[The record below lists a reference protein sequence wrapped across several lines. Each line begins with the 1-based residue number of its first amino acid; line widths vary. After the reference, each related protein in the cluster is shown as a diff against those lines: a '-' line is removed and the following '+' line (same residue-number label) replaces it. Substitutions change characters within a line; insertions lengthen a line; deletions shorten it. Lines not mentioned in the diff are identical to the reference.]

1 MTLRPSIVR
10 LLRPRSIAVAGASA
24 KKKSLANI
32 VLDNLARYGFDGDLH
47 VIHHREPQIDGHAT
61 VASVDAL
68 PEGVDCVVLAMPAKA
83 ILPAVEACAAKG
95 VGGVIIFSAGFAE
108 LGEEGRQVQERIRQV
123 AQAAG
128 MVVEGPNC
136 LGMMNYVDAIHL
148 SFSATDQ
155 RDISGPGIGVVSQ
168 SGAMAVVVRGAFHG
182 RERDVSYA
190 ISTGNEAANGIEDFL
205 EFLLEDDNTK
215 VICMIAE
222 QLRDPQRF
230 LALADRARAIG
241 KPVVMLHPGKSGA
254 AREAART
261 HTGAL
266 AGDNAVMRALARS
279 KGVTLVDTLEQL
291 IDVTEFVQLY
301 GFPAA
306 SGLGVIG
313 ESGALSAQLLDYCE
327 EQQVPLPQPEGAVAT
342 ALASIAPGFINAANP
357 LDLTAQAMINPDIY
371 RQAVAALEADDR
383 IGTILFGISLTSHT
397 MAARKLPPLLEILR
411 AYRPAKPVVFA
422 MVGDDAEIGQELI
435 GQMRDLGIPFYRSP
449 ERVVR
454 ALPLLTAPR
463 PASAA
468 RRLPVPIAAADLPE
482 GTLSEAQS
490 KTLLA
495 GAGLPVPAFRA
506 AASADAAA
514 AAAAQLGYPVAM
526 KVLSAALPHKS
537 DVGGVFLGLGD
548 EAALRAAY
556 DQLYANIARHAPG
569 VTPEGVLIEPMARM
583 GVELIVG
590 ARNDPQWGPVVLV
603 GLGGVQA
610 ELLKDLRLLPA
621 DCSEAEVIAAL
632 EGLKGAALLQGF
644 RGAPPCD
651 LPAIARAVC
660 ALGAFAAARP
670 QLAEVEI
677 NPLFAYPEGEG
688 VCAVD
693 ALISV
698 RKGQE

>member
-1 MTLRPSIVR
+1 MTVRPSIVR

-32 VLDNLARYGFDGDLH
+32 VLDNLARYGFAGALH
-47 VIHHREPQIDGHAT
+47 VIHHKEAQIEGRPT
-61 VASVDAL
+61 VASVDEL

-95 VGGVIIFSAGFAE
+95 VGGIIIFSAGFAE
-108 LGEEGRQVQERIRQV
+108 LGEDGRQAQERIREI
-123 AQAAG
+123 AHAAG

-155 RDISGPGIGVVSQ
+155 RDIAGPGIGVISQ

-205 EFLLEDDNTK
+205 EFLLDDDDTR

-230 LALADRARAIG
+230 LALAGRARHIG
-241 KPVVMLHPGKSGA
+241 KPIVMLHPGKSGA

-266 AGDNAVMRALARS
+266 AGDNAVMRAKAQA
-279 KGVTLVDTLEQL
+279 KGVTLVDTIEQL

-301 GFPAA
+301 GFPSAP
-306 SGLGVIG
+306 GLGVIG

-327 EQQVPLPQPEGAVAT
+327 EQHVPLPHPEGAVAE
-342 ALASIAPGFINAANP
+342 ALAAIAPGFINATNP

-371 RQAVAALEADDR
+371 RQAVAALEVDDR
-383 IGTILFGISLTSHT
+383 IGTIMFGISLTSRT
-397 MAARKLPPLLEILR
+397 MAKRKLPPLLEILR
-411 AYRPAKPVVFA
+411 AYRPSKPVIFA

-454 ALPLLTAPR
+454 ALPVLTAPR
-463 PASAA
+463 SGAEA
-468 RRLPVPIAAADLPE
+468 RRLPAPAAADLPE

-495 GAGLPVPAFRA
+495 EAGLPVPPFRA
-506 AASADAAA
+506 AGSADEAAA
-514 AAAAQLGYPVAM
+514 AAADLGYPVAM

-537 DVGGVFLGLGD
+537 DVGGVFLSLKD

-556 DQLYANIARHAPG
+556 EELHANIARLAPG
-569 VTPEGVLIEPMARM
+569 VTSEGVLIEPMARM
-583 GVELIVG
+583 GVELIAG
-590 ARNDPQWGPVVLV
+590 ARDDPLWGPVVLV

-610 ELLKDLRLLPA
+610 ELLKDLRLLSA

-632 EGLKGAALLQGF
+632 EGLNGAALLKGF

-660 ALGAFAAARP
+660 ALGDFAAAHP
-670 QLAEVEI
+670 QVAEVEI
-677 NPLFAYPEGEG
+677 NPLFAYPEGDG

-698 RKGQE
+698 RKEQE